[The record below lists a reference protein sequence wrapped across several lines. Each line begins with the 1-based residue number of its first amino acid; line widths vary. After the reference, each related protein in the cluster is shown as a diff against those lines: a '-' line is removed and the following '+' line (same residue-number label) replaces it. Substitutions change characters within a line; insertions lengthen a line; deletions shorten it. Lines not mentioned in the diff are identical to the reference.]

1 MNTLFLGNQPQRLRA
16 CIGLAMC
23 AQGMQAFAAPTL
35 LDTIALTA
43 EVEQQAFRGNM
54 DLVRTENDAQA
65 LQIIDQQDI
74 AKSGASSIDE
84 LLQKTLSMN
93 SAVANHSA
101 SGWTGNSS
109 QMNLRGLG
117 ASHTLVLIN
126 GRRGAGVGGRGVS
139 ENTDQQNLKGIPLAA
154 IERIEVLPSSAAALY
169 GSNALGGVINV
180 VLRRDYVG
188 TQANLRYDNSVHS
201 DSAMTTLNLTT
212 GFALEDGRTQV
223 LLTAQQQTANQLK
236 ARDRSFK
243 TKQRQIELTNN
254 PDAIY
259 GMNKAVAVNP
269 PMGHLTNIRTK
280 DGSELFAGAGSSY
293 AYVPKGY
300 RGAAEGIDAFKDTVG
315 QYALGLASGIGSD
328 SGAATLVGE
337 QDNESYSLNINRDVT
352 DQLNVYL
359 EGAYERQHIA
369 SAGNYHGFGTVTLA
383 ADNPQNPFDK
393 DILITYSPDYSNGL
407 SLRNREMDATMK
419 RIATGFEYKLT
430 EDWRIIGDYAWSNTD
445 KSIRYQRRP
454 TKGTNKFN
462 ADIAS
467 GKLDFLK
474 DVTSFD
480 LDLNQGYWAV
490 AQNDTDQTLQ
500 EWNLRA
506 HGSLGTWYA
515 GDITLATGLGYTD
528 WQSSSRAEQQAL
540 NNPNLPFT
548 QKAVDSQS
556 IYAELNVPLVSPEQ
570 DLNWIKRFDVQMA
583 ARYENYRIENSGNFS
598 QTSPTLGFRLAP
610 NNSLMLR
617 GSYSKGFI
625 VPTAAQLS
633 DQELSSTQS
642 QVIDPLHHQAVD
654 LYTTAGG
661 NPDLSPETATSFGAG
676 VVITPQAWPGLRWSI
691 DYFNIEKDNNITS
704 LGAQAILDA
713 NAQDG
718 SYADRVIR
726 DAHGNLQTVITTPF
740 NALWLKTS
748 GIDTQ
753 ISYDMSTSLGELNLT
768 AGYTWTEKY
777 NQQEQLG
784 KAATSYLNDPNTDAG
799 PLKHRL
805 NASAFLQ
812 ATQAWGFGW
821 AMQYYGEYDLK
832 NETAILL
839 QGQDTVQ
846 AQMYHD
852 IYARYATNL
861 GKYGSP
867 ELSFGIKN
875 LFGEAQKDMTNTYL
889 SKFSDPRLEQYYV
902 NLKFAF

>member
-1 MNTLFLGNQPQRLRA
+1 FCLENQ
-16 CIGLAMC
+16 
-23 AQGMQAFAAPTL
+23 
-35 LDTIALTA
+35 
-43 EVEQQAFRGNM
+43 
-54 DLVRTENDAQA
+54 
-65 LQIIDQQDI
+65 
-74 AKSGASSIDE
+74 
-84 LLQKTLSMN
+84 
-93 SAVANHSA
+93 
-101 SGWTGNSS
+101 
-109 QMNLRGLG
+109 
-117 ASHTLVLIN
+117 
-126 GRRGAGVGGRGVS
+126 
-139 ENTDQQNLKGIPLAA
+139 
-154 IERIEVLPSSAAALY
+154 
-169 GSNALGGVINV
+169 
-180 VLRRDYVG
+180 YV
-188 TQANLRYDNSVHS
+188 
-201 DSAMTTLNLTT
+201 
-212 GFALEDGRTQV
+212 
-223 LLTAQQQTANQLK
+223 
-236 ARDRSFK
+236 
-243 TKQRQIELTNN
+243 TK
-254 PDAIY
+254 
-259 GMNKAVAVNP
+259 
-269 PMGHLTNIRTK
+269 
-280 DGSELFAGAGSSY
+280 
-293 AYVPKGY
+293 
-300 RGAAEGIDAFKDTVG
+300 
-315 QYALGLASGIGSD
+315 
-328 SGAATLVGE
+328 
-337 QDNESYSLNINRDVT
+337 
-352 DQLNVYL
+352 
-359 EGAYERQHIA
+359 
-369 SAGNYHGFGTVTLA
+369 
-383 ADNPQNPFDK
+383 
-393 DILITYSPDYSNGL
+393 
-407 SLRNREMDATMK
+407 
-419 RIATGFEYKLT
+419 
-430 EDWRIIGDYAWSNTD
+430 
-445 KSIRYQRRP
+445 
-454 TKGTNKFN
+454 
-462 ADIAS
+462 
-467 GKLDFLK
+467 
-474 DVTSFD
+474 
-480 LDLNQGYWAV
+480 
-490 AQNDTDQTLQ
+490 
-500 EWNLRA
+500 
-506 HGSLGTWYA
+506 
-515 GDITLATGLGYTD
+515 TGLFFYSFFISNSG
-528 WQSSSRAEQQAL
+528 
-540 NNPNLPFT
+540 
-548 QKAVDSQS
+548 
-556 IYAELNVPLVSPEQ
+556 
-570 DLNWIKRFDVQMA
+570 
-583 ARYENYRIENSGNFS
+583 YRIENSGSFS